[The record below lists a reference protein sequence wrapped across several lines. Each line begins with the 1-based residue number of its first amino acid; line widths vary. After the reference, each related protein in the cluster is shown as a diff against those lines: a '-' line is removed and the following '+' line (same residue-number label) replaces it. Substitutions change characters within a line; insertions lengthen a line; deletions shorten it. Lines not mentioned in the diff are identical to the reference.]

1 MRSLFLKLA
10 DKACLLPCGMAC
22 RYTDVMRLVQMAY
35 LLVYILH
42 TVASAKIHVKL
53 CHNNLVTL
61 VAVISQTALV

>member
-1 MRSLFLKLA
+1 MFPYSVS
-10 DKACLLPCGMAC
+10 C
-22 RYTDVMRLVQMAY
+22 RYTDVMRLAQMAY
-35 LLVYILH
+35 LLVNILH